1 MEVQFGLGRVYPRP
15 PSKTYRGAFQNLF
28 QSVREVIQN
37 PVPRHPEAASIAP
50 PCAPLQQQQQETSPR
65 QQRGNDDSPQAPS
78 RGPTGYLALDEE
90 QQLSQQ
96 QSAPEGHPESS
107 CVPEPGSAEA
117 AGKGLPQQPPAPP
130 DEDDSAAPSTLSL
143 LGPTFPS
150 LSSCS
155 ADLKD
160 ILSETGTMQLLQQ
173 QPPPPLPPAPPLPPS
188 QQPQLQQQHQEAVSE
203 SSSSGRVREASGA
216 LTSSKDSYLGGTS
229 TISDNAKE
237 LCKAVSVS
245 MGLGVEALEHLS
257 PGEQLRGDCMYAP
270 LLGGPPA
277 VRPTAGAPLA
287 ECKGSLLD
295 NSPGKVTEE
304 TAEYSPFKGGYA
316 KGLDSESLGCSGS
329 GEAGS
334 SGTLGLPS
342 TLSLYKSGPL
352 EEGAAYQSRDYYNFP
367 LALAGPPPPLP
378 PPHPHARI
386 KLENP
391 LDYGSSWV
399 SATQCRYG
407 DLGSLHGG
415 GAASGPSSSSPSATV
430 SSSWHTLFTTEEGQ
444 LYGPC
449 GGVGGSGSGEA
460 GAVAP
465 YGYARPPQGLTGQE
479 GDFPTPDV
487 WYPSGGNMVNRM
499 PYPGPSCV
507 KSEMGPWME
516 NYSGPYGDSRL
527 ETTRDHVLP
536 IDYYFPPQK
545 TCLICGDE
553 ASGCHYG
560 ALTCGSC
567 KVFFKRAAEGKQKYL
582 CASRNDCTIDKFRR
596 KNCPSCRLRKCY
608 EAGMTLG
615 ARKLKKLGNL
625 KLQEEGEASSATSPT
640 EESTQKLMVSHIEGY
655 ECQPI
660 FLNVL
665 EAIEPGVVCAGH
677 DNNQPD
683 SFAALLS
690 SLNELG
696 ERQLVHVVKWAK
708 ALPGFRNLH
717 VDDQM
722 AVIQYSWMGLMV
734 FAMGWRSFT
743 NVNSRMLYFAP
754 DLVFNEYRMHKSRM
768 YSQCVRMRHLSQE
781 FGWLQITPQEFL
793 CMKALLLFSIIPV
806 DGLKNQ
812 KFFDELRMNYIKE
825 LDRIIAC
832 KRKNPTSC
840 SRRFYQLTKLL
851 DSVQPIAR
859 ELHQFTFDLLI
870 KSHMVSVDF
879 PEMMAEIISV
889 QVPKILSGKVKHI
902 YFHTQ

>member
-1 MEVQFGLGRVYPRP
+1 MEVQLGLGRVYPRP

-28 QSVREVIQN
+28 QSVCEVIQN
-37 PVPRHPEAASIAP
+37 PLPRHPEASSAAP
-50 PCAPLQQQQQETSPR
+50 SGARLQQQQETSPR
-65 QQRGNDDSPQAPS
+65 QQQQQQQQREDGSPQVQS
-78 RGPTGYLALDEE
+78 RGPTGYLALEEE
-90 QQLSQQ
+90 QQPSQHH
-96 QSAPEGHPESS
+96 SAPEGHPESG
-107 CVPEPGSAEA
+107 CVPEPRAASA
-117 AGKGLPQQPPAPP
+117 AGKGLQQPPPAPL

-143 LGPTFPS
+143 LGPTFPG

-155 ADLKD
+155 TDLKD
-160 ILSETGTMQLLQQ
+160 ILSEAGTMQLLQQ
-173 QPPPPLPPAPPLPPS
+173 Q
-188 QQPQLQQQHQEAVSE
+188 QQQQQEAVSE
-203 SSSSGRVREASGA
+203 GSSGRAREATGA
-216 LTSSKDSYLGGTS
+216 PISSKDSYLGGSS
-229 TISDNAKE
+229 TISDSAKE

-270 LLGGPPA
+270 LLGPPAA
-277 VRPTAGAPLA
+277 VRPTPCAPLA

-295 NSPGKVTEE
+295 DGPSKGTEE
-304 TAEYSPFKGGYA
+304 TAEYSPFKAGYT
-316 KGLDSESLGCSGS
+316 KGLDTESLSCSGS
-329 GEAGS
+329 GEAGG
-334 SGTLGLPS
+334 SGTLELPS
-342 TLSLYKSGPL
+342 TLSLYKSGAL
-352 EEGAAYQSRDYYNFP
+352 DEVAAYQTRDYYNFP
-367 LALAGPPPPLP
+367 LALAGPPPPPP

-391 LDYGSSWV
+391 LDYGSAWV
-399 SATQCRYG
+399 AAAAQCRYG
-407 DLGSLHGG
+407 DLASLHGG
-415 GAASGPSSSSPSATV
+415 GAAGPGSGSPSAAA
-430 SSSWHTLFTTEEGQ
+430 SSSWHTLFTAEEGQ
-444 LYGPC
+444 LYGPAVC
-449 GGVGGSGSGEA
+449 GGGGGGSAGEA

-465 YGYARPPQGLTGQE
+465 YGYTRPPQGLAGQE
-479 GDFPTPDV
+479 GDFSPPDV
-487 WYPSGGNMVNRM
+487 WYPGGVVSRV
-499 PYPGPSCV
+499 PYPSPSCV

-516 NYSGPYGDSRL
+516 NYSGPYGDMRL

-567 KVFFKRAAEGKQKYL
+567 KVFKRAAEGKQKYL

-640 EESTQKLMVSHIEGY
+640 EEPAQKLTVSHIEGY

-708 ALPGFRNLH
+708 ALPDCTR
-717 VDDQM
+717 
-722 AVIQYSWMGLMV
+722 A
-734 FAMGWRSFT
+734 A
-743 NVNSRMLYFAP
+743 
-754 DLVFNEYRMHKSRM
+754 
-768 YSQCVRMRHLSQE
+768 
-781 FGWLQITPQEFL
+781 
-793 CMKALLLFSIIPV
+793 
-806 DGLKNQ
+806 
-812 KFFDELRMNYIKE
+812 
-825 LDRIIAC
+825 
-832 KRKNPTSC
+832 
-840 SRRFYQLTKLL
+840 
-851 DSVQPIAR
+851 SV
-859 ELHQFTFDLLI
+859 HF
-870 KSHMVSVDF
+870 
-879 PEMMAEIISV
+879 
-889 QVPKILSGKVKHI
+889 
-902 YFHTQ
+902 

>member
-1 MEVQFGLGRVYPRP
+1 MEVQLGLGRVYPRP

-28 QSVREVIQN
+28 QSVCEVIQN
-37 PVPRHPEAASIAP
+37 PLPRHPEASSAAP
-50 PCAPLQQQQQETSPR
+50 SGARLQQQQETSPR
-65 QQRGNDDSPQAPS
+65 QQQQQQQQREDGSPQVQS
-78 RGPTGYLALDEE
+78 RGPTGYLALEEE
-90 QQLSQQ
+90 QQPSQHH
-96 QSAPEGHPESS
+96 SAPEGHPESG
-107 CVPEPGSAEA
+107 CVPEPRAASA
-117 AGKGLPQQPPAPP
+117 AGKGLQQPPPAPL

-143 LGPTFPS
+143 LGPTFPG

-155 ADLKD
+155 TDLKD
-160 ILSETGTMQLLQQ
+160 ILSEAGTMQLLQQ
-173 QPPPPLPPAPPLPPS
+173 Q
-188 QQPQLQQQHQEAVSE
+188 QQQQQEAVSE
-203 SSSSGRVREASGA
+203 GSSGRAREATGA
-216 LTSSKDSYLGGTS
+216 PISSKDSYLGGSS
-229 TISDNAKE
+229 TISDSAKE

-270 LLGGPPA
+270 LLGPPAA
-277 VRPTAGAPLA
+277 VRPTPCAPLA

-295 NSPGKVTEE
+295 DGPSKGTEE
-304 TAEYSPFKGGYA
+304 TAEYSPFKAGYT
-316 KGLDSESLGCSGS
+316 KGLDTESLSCSGS
-329 GEAGS
+329 GEAGG
-334 SGTLGLPS
+334 SGTLELPS
-342 TLSLYKSGPL
+342 TLSLYKSGAL
-352 EEGAAYQSRDYYNFP
+352 DEVAAYQTRDYYNFP
-367 LALAGPPPPLP
+367 LALAGPPPPPP

-391 LDYGSSWV
+391 LDYGSAWV
-399 SATQCRYG
+399 AAAAQCRYG
-407 DLGSLHGG
+407 DLASLHGG
-415 GAASGPSSSSPSATV
+415 GAAGPGSGSPSAAA
-430 SSSWHTLFTTEEGQ
+430 SSSWHTLFTAEEGQ
-444 LYGPC
+444 LYGPAVC
-449 GGVGGSGSGEA
+449 GGGGGGSAGEA

-465 YGYARPPQGLTGQE
+465 YGYTRPPQGLAGQE
-479 GDFPTPDV
+479 GDFSPPDV
-487 WYPSGGNMVNRM
+487 WYPGGVVSRV
-499 PYPGPSCV
+499 PYPSPSCV

-516 NYSGPYGDSRL
+516 NYSGPYGDMRL

-567 KVFFKRAAEGKQKYL
+567 KVFFKRAAE
-582 CASRNDCTIDKFRR
+582 
-596 KNCPSCRLRKCY
+596 
-608 EAGMTLG
+608 

-640 EESTQKLMVSHIEGY
+640 EEPAQKLTVSHIEGY

-889 QVPKILSGKVKHI
+889 QVPKILSGKVKPI

>member
-1 MEVQFGLGRVYPRP
+1 MEVHVGLGRVYARP
-15 PSKTYRGAFQNLF
+15 PGKTFRGAFQSLF
-28 QSVREVIQN
+28 QSVREAFQSPGPSGAREEAGPSGQAAGSPSSVQC
-37 PVPRHPEAASIAP
+37 PPGARLQQPSSRQQLPQPPDSPSYLPLEEPSPGSKGLQPADREPHPPGATSSSAAASSLA
-50 PCAPLQQQQQETSPR
+50 LL
-65 QQRGNDDSPQAPS
+65 APS
-78 RGPTGYLALDEE
+78 F
-90 QQLSQQ
+90 QN
-96 QSAPEGHPESS
+96 
-107 CVPEPGSAEA
+107 CPG
-117 AGKGLPQQPPAPP
+117 
-130 DEDDSAAPSTLSL
+130 
-143 LGPTFPS
+143 
-150 LSSCS
+150 
-155 ADLKD
+155 DLKD
-160 ILSETGTMQLLQQ
+160 LLAESSLL
-173 QPPPPLPPAPPLPPS
+173 PPPEGEPRGAGG
-188 QQPQLQQQHQEAVSE
+188 A
-203 SSSSGRVREASGA
+203 ASGGGGEA
-216 LTSSKDSYLGGTS
+216 AAAKEDYLGES
-229 TISDNAKE
+229 AKE
-237 LCKAVSVS
+237 LCKAVSAS
-245 MGLGVEALEHLS
+245 MGLAVEALEG
-257 PGEQLRGDCMYAP
+257 PGGGEAAASRGDCMFALP
-270 LLGGPPA
+270 GAKARPVAMGGCKIVEAGQEGGGEGALAMDVPGHLNLYKGSPELDEPPA
-277 VRPTAGAPLA
+277 
-287 ECKGSLLD
+287 
-295 NSPGKVTEE
+295 
-304 TAEYSPFKGGYA
+304 
-316 KGLDSESLGCSGS
+316 
-329 GEAGS
+329 
-334 SGTLGLPS
+334 GTF
-342 TLSLYKSGPL
+342 
-352 EEGAAYQSRDYYNFP
+352 QSRDYYNFQ
-367 LALAGPPPPLP
+367 LALASHG
-378 PPHPHARI
+378 RI
-386 KLENP
+386 KLESP
-391 LDYGSSWV
+391 LEYAAGSIWGAQYRRAGEMPALAPHYGAPPGPGWHPFFAEEAQV
-399 SATQCRYG
+399 YGPCASAE
-407 DLGSLHGG
+407 
-415 GAASGPSSSSPSATV
+415 GAASTPFGYGRGQGPA
-430 SSSWHTLFTTEEGQ
+430 
-444 LYGPC
+444 
-449 GGVGGSGSGEA
+449 
-460 GAVAP
+460 
-465 YGYARPPQGLTGQE
+465 GQE
-479 GDFPTPDV
+479 GGDLPSEV
-487 WYPSGGNMVNRM
+487 WYPGGVMSRM
-499 PYPGPSCV
+499 PFASATGCI
-507 KSEMGPWME
+507 KTELGPWME
-516 NYSGPYGDSRL
+516 GYASAYGDVRL
-527 ETTRDHVLP
+527 ESGRDHVLP

-625 KLQEEGEASSATSPT
+625 KMQEEGEAAGPSSPT
-640 EESTQKLMVSHIEGY
+640 EEQTTKMPIAHIDGL

-683 SFAALLS
+683 SFGSLLT

-696 ERQLVHVVKWAK
+696 ERHLVHVVKWAK

-722 AVIQYSWMGLMV
+722 AIIQYSWMGLMI

-859 ELHQFTFDLLI
+859 ELHQFTFDLLV
-870 KSHMVSVDF
+870 KSHMVSVDY

-889 QVPKILSGKVKHI
+889 QVPKILSGKVKPI

>member
-1 MEVQFGLGRVYPRP
+1 MEVHVGLGRVYARP
-15 PSKTYRGAFQNLF
+15 PGKTFRGAFQSLF
-28 QSVREVIQN
+28 QSVREAFQSPGPGGAREEVGPSSQ
-37 PVPRHPEAASIAP
+37 AAGSPSVGP
-50 PCAPLQQQQQETSPR
+50 PGAGLQEPSPR
-65 QQRGNDDSPQAPS
+65 QQQRQPGSPAYLPGDEAAAGSKGLQPADREPQPAGAAAASASPSSLALLAPS
-78 RGPTGYLALDEE
+78 F
-90 QQLSQQ
+90 Q
-96 QSAPEGHPESS
+96 
-107 CVPEPGSAEA
+107 
-117 AGKGLPQQPPAPP
+117 
-130 DEDDSAAPSTLSL
+130 
-143 LGPTFPS
+143 
-150 LSSCS
+150 SCS
-155 ADLKD
+155 GDLKD
-160 ILSETGTMQLLQQ
+160 ILT
-173 QPPPPLPPAPPLPPS
+173 
-188 QQPQLQQQHQEAVSE
+188 E
-203 SSSSGRVREASGA
+203 SSLLPAAAAAEGEPRGDGAAGGGGASA
-216 LTSSKDSYLGGTS
+216 AKEDYLGES
-229 TISDNAKE
+229 AKE
-237 LCKAVSVS
+237 LCKAVSAS
-245 MGLGVEALEHLS
+245 MGLAVEALEG
-257 PGEQLRGDCMYAP
+257 PGGGGGGEAASSRGDCMFALP
-270 LLGGPPA
+270 GAQARSVALGGCKIVEAEQEGGEGALAMDVPGHLNLFKNSPELDEPPA
-277 VRPTAGAPLA
+277 GA
-287 ECKGSLLD
+287 
-295 NSPGKVTEE
+295 
-304 TAEYSPFKGGYA
+304 F
-316 KGLDSESLGCSGS
+316 
-329 GEAGS
+329 
-334 SGTLGLPS
+334 
-342 TLSLYKSGPL
+342 
-352 EEGAAYQSRDYYNFP
+352 QSRDYYNFQ
-367 LALAGPPPPLP
+367 LALASHG
-378 PPHPHARI
+378 RI
-386 KLENP
+386 KLESP
-391 LDYGSSWV
+391 LEYAAGGIWGAQYRRAGELPALAPHYG
-399 SATQCRYG
+399 APP
-407 DLGSLHGG
+407 
-415 GAASGPSSSSPSATV
+415 GAG
-430 SSSWHTLFTTEEGQ
+430 WHPFFAEDAQ
-444 LYGPC
+444 VYGPC
-449 GGVGGSGSGEA
+449 ASAE
-460 GAVAP
+460 GAAP
-465 YGYARPPQGLTGQE
+465 TTFGYGRGQGPTGQE
-479 GDFPTPDV
+479 GADLPSEV
-487 WYPSGGNMVNRM
+487 WYPGGVMGRM
-499 PYPGPSCV
+499 PFAPAPGCI
-507 KSEMGPWME
+507 KTELGPWME
-516 NYSGPYGDSRL
+516 GYAGAYGDVRL
-527 ETTRDHVLP
+527 ETGRDHVLP

-625 KLQEEGEASSATSPT
+625 KMQEEGETAGPSSPT
-640 EESTQKLMVSHIEGY
+640 EEQATKMPITHIDSL

-683 SFAALLS
+683 SFGSLLT

-696 ERQLVHVVKWAK
+696 ERHLVHVVKWAK

-722 AVIQYSWMGLMV
+722 AIIQYSWMGLMI

-859 ELHQFTFDLLI
+859 ELHQFTFDLLV
-870 KSHMVSVDF
+870 KSHMVSVDY

-889 QVPKILSGKVKHI
+889 QVPKILSGKVKPI
-902 YFHTQ
+902 YFHAQ

>member
-1 MEVQFGLGRVYPRP
+1 MEVHVGLGRVYARP
-15 PSKTYRGAFQNLF
+15 PGKTFRGAFQSLF
-28 QSVREVIQN
+28 QSVREAFQSPGTAREEPGPSSH
-37 PVPRHPEAASIAP
+37 PVAAAASGSSSAP
-50 PCAPLQQQQQETSPR
+50 PQPGARLQELSPR
-65 QQRGNDDSPQAPS
+65 RPHQHHPAPS
-78 RGPTGYLALDEE
+78 ASPSFLPL
-90 QQLSQQ
+90 
-96 QSAPEGHPESS
+96 
-107 CVPEPGSAEA
+107 EA
-117 AGKGLPQQPPAPP
+117 QPPASKALQPQQRP
-130 DEDDSAAPSTLSL
+130 DEGEPPGPSAPSVSSAPSAPASMVL
-143 LGPTFPS
+143 LGPSFH
-150 LSSCS
+150 SCS
-155 ADLKD
+155 GDFKDL
-160 ILSETGTMQLLQQ
+160 LAESSLL
-173 QPPPPLPPAPPLPPS
+173 PPPPPPPNAPSAPSKSDGRAGEATTAPPTK
-188 QQPQLQQQHQEAVSE
+188 E
-203 SSSSGRVREASGA
+203 
-216 LTSSKDSYLGGTS
+216 DYLGES
-229 TISDNAKE
+229 AKE
-237 LCKAVSVS
+237 LCKAVSAS
-245 MGLGVEALEHLS
+245 MGLAVEALEAPGSGGSELS
-257 PGEQLRGDCMYAP
+257 APRGDCMFALP
-270 LLGGPPA
+270 GAALRPVALGACKIVEAAESEEGGG
-277 VRPTAGAPLA
+277 AG
-287 ECKGSLLD
+287 
-295 NSPGKVTEE
+295 
-304 TAEYSPFKGGYA
+304 GG
-316 KGLDSESLGCSGS
+316 G
-329 GEAGS
+329 GE
-334 SGTLGLPS
+334 
-342 TLSLYKSGPL
+342 
-352 EEGAAYQSRDYYNFP
+352 EEGALAMDVPGHLSLFKNSPELDEPSAAAAAAAASRDYYNFQ
-367 LALAGPPPPLP
+367 LALASSHG
-378 PPHPHARI
+378 RI
-386 KLENP
+386 KLESP
-391 LDYGSSWV
+391 LEYAAAAAAQAGG
-399 SATQCRYG
+399 A
-407 DLGSLHGG
+407 GG
-415 GAASGPSSSSPSATV
+415 GLWGAPCRRAGEVPPLAAHYGGPPGPAWHPFFPEESP
-430 SSSWHTLFTTEEGQ
+430 

-449 GGVGGSGSGEA
+449 T
-460 GAVAP
+460 GAEGPAP
-465 YGYARPPQGLTGQE
+465 TGPFAYGRPAPGPAGQE
-479 GDFPTPDV
+479 GGELPSEV
-487 WYPSGGNMVNRM
+487 WYPGGVVSRV
-499 PYPGPSCV
+499 PFGPAPGCI
-507 KSEMGPWME
+507 KTELAPWME
-516 NYSGPYGDSRL
+516 GYPSPYGEVRL
-527 ETTRDHVLP
+527 ESARDHVLP

-625 KLQEEGEASSATSPT
+625 KMQEEGESAGPSSPT
-640 EESTQKLMVSHIEGY
+640 EEQMPKMSMTRIDSL

-683 SFAALLS
+683 SFAALLT

-722 AVIQYSWMGLMV
+722 AIIQYSWMGLMI

-859 ELHQFTFDLLI
+859 ELHQFTFDLLV
-870 KSHMVSVDF
+870 KAHMVSVDY

-889 QVPKILSGKVKHI
+889 QVPKILSGKVKPI

>member
-1 MEVQFGLGRVYPRP
+1 MEVQLGLGRLYPRP

-28 QSVREVIQN
+28 QSVREVIQT
-37 PVPRHPEAASIAP
+37 PGPRHPEAPSAAP
-50 PCAPLQQQQQETSPR
+50 PGAQLQQQQQQQQQR
-65 QQRGNDDSPQAPS
+65 QQQQQHPQQQQQGEDGSPQAQS
-78 RGPTGYLALDEE
+78 RGPTGYLALEEE
-90 QQLSQQ
+90 QQPLQQ
-96 QSAPEGHPESS
+96 QSAPEGHPESG
-107 CVPEPGSAEA
+107 CIPEHRVPSAT
-117 AGKGLPQQPPAPP
+117 GKGLQQQPPAPP

-143 LGPTFPS
+143 LGPTFPG

-160 ILSETGTMQLLQQ
+160 ILSEAGTMQLLQQ
-173 QPPPPLPPAPPLPPS
+173 Q
-188 QQPQLQQQHQEAVSE
+188 QQQQQQQEVVSE
-203 SSSSGRVREASGA
+203 GSSSGRAREAPGA
-216 LTSSKDSYLGGTS
+216 PNSSKDSYLGGSS
-229 TISDNAKE
+229 TISDSAKE

-270 LLGGPPA
+270 LLGGPPS
-277 VRPTAGAPLA
+277 VRPTPCAQLA

-295 NSPGKVTEE
+295 DCPGKGTEE
-304 TAEYSPFKGGYA
+304 TSEYSPFKAGYP
-316 KGLDSESLGCSGS
+316 KGLEGENLGCSGS
-329 GEAGS
+329 GDTVV
-334 SGTLGLPS
+334 SGALELPS
-342 TLSLYKSGPL
+342 TLSLYKSGAL
-352 EEGAAYQSRDYYNFP
+352 EEAAAYQSRDYYNFP
-367 LALAGPPPPLP
+367 LALAGPPPPPP
-378 PPHPHARI
+378 PPHPQARI
-386 KLENP
+386 KLENS
-391 LDYGSSWV
+391 LDYGSSW
-399 SATQCRYG
+399 AAAAAAQCRYG
-407 DLGSLHGG
+407 DLASLHGG
-415 GAASGPSSSSPSATV
+415 GAAGSSSGSPSAAT
-430 SSSWHTLFTTEEGQ
+430 SSSWHTLFTAEESQ

-449 GGVGGSGSGEA
+449 GGGGGGGSTGEA
-460 GAVAP
+460 GTVAP
-465 YGYARPPQGLTGQE
+465 FGYTRPPQGLAGQE
-479 GDFPTPDV
+479 GEFPPSDV
-487 WYPSGGNMVNRM
+487 WYPGGVVSRV
-499 PYPGPSCV
+499 PYSSPSCV
-507 KSEMGPWME
+507 KSEMSPWME
-516 NYSGPYGDSRL
+516 GYSGSYGDMRL
-527 ETTRDHVLP
+527 ETAREHVLP

-625 KLQEEGEASSATSPT
+625 KLQEEGEASSTTSPT
-640 EESTQKLMVSHIEGY
+640 EEPTQKLAVSHIEGY

-889 QVPKILSGKVKHI
+889 QVPKILSGKVKPI

>member
-1 MEVQFGLGRVYPRP
+1 MEVQLGLGRVYGRP
-15 PSKTYRGAFQNLF
+15 GASRGFRGAFQSLF
-28 QSVREVIQN
+28 QSVREAFHS
-37 PVPRHPEAASIAP
+37 PLRPEEPADDASDPQASPSAAASASSGLLLLPLEEP
-50 PCAPLQQQQQETSPR
+50 PPPPPPKAS
-65 QQRGNDDSPQAPS
+65 SAS
-78 RGPTGYLALDEE
+78 SSA
-90 QQLSQQ
+90 
-96 QSAPEGHPESS
+96 SAP
-107 CVPEPGSAEA
+107 A
-117 AGKGLPQQPPAPP
+117 PAPAA
-130 DEDDSAAPSTLSL
+130 AAPSSSSSSSASLSL
-143 LGPTFPS
+143 LSPS
-150 LSSCS
+150 S
-155 ADLKD
+155 A
-160 ILSETGTMQLLQQ
+160 
-173 QPPPPLPPAPPLPPS
+173 A
-188 QQPQLQQQHQEAVSE
+188 
-203 SSSSGRVREASGA
+203 SSSSSSSSFAGELKELLGEAGTLLSPPSSGGPDGA
-216 LTSSKDSYLGGTS
+216 AAPASSSASEKGAFLGET
-229 TISDNAKE
+229 AKE
-237 LCKAVSVS
+237 LCKAVSAS
-245 MGLGVEALEHLS
+245 MGLALE
-257 PGEQLRGDCMYAP
+257 PGLEPPAEQQQQQHQGQPPPPPPSSQAGPAPPPSGLRGDCMFA
-270 LLGGPPA
+270 LSHPPP
-277 VRPTAGAPLA
+277 RGCSLA
-287 ECKGSLLD
+287 EEQEGLALELPGPLTLYKAPAGHELLD
-295 NSPGKVTEE
+295 PAS
-304 TAEYSPFKGGYA
+304 
-316 KGLDSESLGCSGS
+316 
-329 GEAGS
+329 
-334 SGTLGLPS
+334 
-342 TLSLYKSGPL
+342 
-352 EEGAAYQSRDYYNFP
+352 AAAAAALQSQRDYYNFQ
-367 LALAGPPPPLP
+367 LALASSSSSSSSS
-378 PPHPHARI
+378 PHGRI
-386 KLENP
+386 KLEAP
-391 LDYGSSWV
+391 LEAPY
-399 SATQCRYG
+399 ATASPPGTTAAAAGMWGPQCRRAPEMAPHY
-407 DLGSLHGG
+407 
-415 GAASGPSSSSPSATV
+415 AAAAAPPTGHP
-430 SSSWHTLFTTEEGQ
+430 WHPYFAPEDPQ
-444 LYGPC
+444 LYGPPAEGAPNASTAPHFSYPRGQGTPE
-449 GGVGGSGSGEA
+449 GGAGPGGMGEM
-460 GAVAP
+460 AP
-465 YGYARPPQGLTGQE
+465 
-479 GDFPTPDV
+479 
-487 WYPSGGNMVNRM
+487 GNMVGAPPEMWYPAGAMVGRM
-499 PYPGPSCV
+499 PFAGPGCIKTELSPWMEGYPGPYG
-507 KSEMGPWME
+507 EM
-516 NYSGPYGDSRL
+516 RL
-527 ETTRDHVLP
+527 ESARDHVLP

-625 KLQEEGEASSATSPT
+625 KMQEEGEAAGPSSPT
-640 EESTQKLMVSHIEGY
+640 EEQTPKMSMSRIDSL

-683 SFAALLS
+683 SFAALLT

-722 AVIQYSWMGLMV
+722 AIIQYSWMGLMI

-859 ELHQFTFDLLI
+859 ELHQFTFDLLV
-870 KSHMVSVDF
+870 KSHMVSVDY

-889 QVPKILSGKVKHI
+889 QVPKILSGKVKPI
-902 YFHTQ
+902 YFHSQ

>member
-1 MEVQFGLGRVYPRP
+1 MLDIDELFPIGEETQNSPWERLGEGGYEIIGMQVHIFSLLISSASALSRNG
-15 PSKTYRGAFQNLF
+15 SDTTGNLDL
-28 QSVREVIQN
+28 S
-37 PVPRHPEAASIAP
+37 EAAYLGEALK
-50 PCAPLQQQQQETSPR
+50 ASP
-65 QQRGNDDSPQAPS
+65 DF
-78 RGPTGYLALDEE
+78 L
-90 QQLSQQ
+90 
-96 QSAPEGHPESS
+96 
-107 CVPEPGSAEA
+107 
-117 AGKGLPQQPPAPP
+117 
-130 DEDDSAAPSTLSL
+130 
-143 LGPTFPS
+143 
-150 LSSCS
+150 
-155 ADLKD
+155 
-160 ILSETGTMQLLQQ
+160 
-173 QPPPPLPPAPPLPPS
+173 
-188 QQPQLQQQHQEAVSE
+188 EAVAQFS
-203 SSSSGRVREASGA
+203 
-216 LTSSKDSYLGGTS
+216 
-229 TISDNAKE
+229 
-237 LCKAVSVS
+237 
-245 MGLGVEALEHLS
+245 
-257 PGEQLRGDCMYAP
+257 
-270 LLGGPPA
+270 
-277 VRPTAGAPLA
+277 
-287 ECKGSLLD
+287 
-295 NSPGKVTEE
+295 
-304 TAEYSPFKGGYA
+304 
-316 KGLDSESLGCSGS
+316 
-329 GEAGS
+329 
-334 SGTLGLPS
+334 
-342 TLSLYKSGPL
+342 
-352 EEGAAYQSRDYYNFP
+352 
-367 LALAGPPPPLP
+367 
-378 PPHPHARI
+378 
-386 KLENP
+386 
-391 LDYGSSWV
+391 
-399 SATQCRYG
+399 
-407 DLGSLHGG
+407 
-415 GAASGPSSSSPSATV
+415 
-430 SSSWHTLFTTEEGQ
+430 
-444 LYGPC
+444 
-449 GGVGGSGSGEA
+449 
-460 GAVAP
+460 
-465 YGYARPPQGLTGQE
+465 
-479 GDFPTPDV
+479 
-487 WYPSGGNMVNRM
+487 
-499 PYPGPSCV
+499 
-507 KSEMGPWME
+507 
-516 NYSGPYGDSRL
+516 
-527 ETTRDHVLP
+527 
-536 IDYYFPPQK
+536 
-545 TCLICGDE
+545 
-553 ASGCHYG
+553 
-560 ALTCGSC
+560 
-567 KVFFKRAAEGKQKYL
+567 KQKYL

-640 EESTQKLMVSHIEGY
+640 EEPTQKLTVSHIEGY

-889 QVPKILSGKVKHI
+889 QVPKILSGKVKPI

>member
-1 MEVQFGLGRVYPRP
+1 MEVQVGVGRVYARP
-15 PSKTYRGAFQNLF
+15 PAKTFRGAFQSLF
-28 QSVREVIQN
+28 QSVREAFQSPGASGVREEPGTSHQ
-37 PVPRHPEAASIAP
+37 AASAGSPQCQPGARGLQP
-50 PCAPLQQQQQETSPR
+50 PQSPR
-65 QQRGNDDSPQAPS
+65 QKQPGSPA
-78 RGPTGYLALDEE
+78 YLPLEE
-90 QQLSQQ
+90 QSQSKGHQ
-96 QSAPEGHPESS
+96 PEEGTP
-107 CVPEPGSAEA
+107 A
-117 AGKGLPQQPPAPP
+117 AGGASSSSLF
-130 DEDDSAAPSTLSL
+130 L
-143 LGPTFPS
+143 LGSPFQ
-150 LSSCS
+150 SCPGEF
-155 ADLKD
+155 KD
-160 ILSETGTMQLLQQ
+160 ILGEASTLQLLQ
-173 QPPPPLPPAPPLPPS
+173 P
-188 QQPQLQQQHQEAVSE
+188 EAEARGSRGEAKEDFLGE
-203 SSSSGRVREASGA
+203 S
-216 LTSSKDSYLGGTS
+216 
-229 TISDNAKE
+229 AKE
-237 LCKAVSVS
+237 LCKAVSAS
-245 MGLGVEALEHLS
+245 MGLAVEALEAAGEHL
-257 PGEQLRGDCMYAP
+257 PRGDCMYALP
-270 LLGGPPA
+270 GRHLRALGDGKNPPGAAAILEEPDTSSGPPA
-277 VRPTAGAPLA
+277 AQGSGGPGVGHGEGALA
-287 ECKGSLLD
+287 TNLAFYKGS
-295 NSPGKVTEE
+295 
-304 TAEYSPFKGGYA
+304 
-316 KGLDSESLGCSGS
+316 SE
-329 GEAGS
+329 
-334 SGTLGLPS
+334 
-342 TLSLYKSGPL
+342 L
-352 EEGAAYQSRDYYNFP
+352 EEPGAAAFQGRDYYNFQ
-367 LALAGPPPPLP
+367 LALAPNP
-378 PPHPHARI
+378 RI

-391 LDYGSSWV
+391 LDYAAASGSWG
-399 SATQCRYG
+399 AQCRYG
-407 DLGSLHGG
+407 ADMPAALASHCAAGS
-415 GAASGPSSSSPSATV
+415 GAAA
-430 SSSWHTLFTTEEGQ
+430 WHSFFTDEGQ
-444 LYGPC
+444 IYGPC
-449 GGVGGSGSGEA
+449 AE
-460 GAVAP
+460 GAAPGP
-465 YGYARPPQGLTGQE
+465 YGYGRSQGSAGQE
-479 GDFPTPDV
+479 GVDYPAEV
-487 WYPSGGNMVNRM
+487 WYPGGVVSRIPYAAGSG
-499 PYPGPSCV
+499 CI
-507 KSEMGPWME
+507 KSEVTPWIE
-516 NYSGPYGDSRL
+516 SYAGPYGDMRL
-527 ETTRDHVLP
+527 EAGREHILP

-625 KLQEEGEASSATSPT
+625 KLQEDGEGPGPSSPT
-640 EESTQKLMVSHIEGY
+640 EEQTPKLVMTHMEGF

-665 EAIEPGVVCAGH
+665 EAIEPGVVCAGY

-683 SFAALLS
+683 SFAALLT

-722 AVIQYSWMGLMV
+722 AIIQYSWMGLMI

-859 ELHQFTFDLLI
+859 ELHQFTFDLLV
-870 KSHMVSVDF
+870 KSHMVSVDY

-889 QVPKILSGKVKHI
+889 QVPKILSGKVKPI

>member
-1 MEVQFGLGRVYPRP
+1 MEVQLGLGRVYPRP

-28 QSVREVIQN
+28 QNVREAIQN
-37 PVPRHPEAASIAP
+37 PGPGHPEATSTAP
-50 PCAPLQQQQQETSPR
+50 PGACLQQQQETSP
-65 QQRGNDDSPQAPS
+65 QQRRLQQLGEDGSPQAHI
-78 RGPTGYLALDEE
+78 RGPTGYLALEE
-90 QQLSQQ
+90 KQQPSQQ
-96 QSAPEGHPESS
+96 HSVSEGHPESG
-107 CVPEPGSAEA
+107 CLPEPGTATA
-117 AGKGLPQQPPAPP
+117 PGKGLPQQPPAPP

-155 ADLKD
+155 ADIKD
-160 ILSETGTMQLLQQ
+160 ILSDAGTMQLLQQ
-173 QPPPPLPPAPPLPPS
+173 Q
-188 QQPQLQQQHQEAVSE
+188 QQQQQQQQEVISE
-203 SSSSGRVREASGA
+203 GSGSSVRAREATGVPS
-216 LTSSKDSYLGGTS
+216 SSKDSYLGGNS
-229 TISDNAKE
+229 TISDSAKE

-257 PGEQLRGDCMYAP
+257 PGEQLRGDCMYAS

-277 VRPTAGAPLA
+277 VRPSPCAPLA
-287 ECKGSLLD
+287 ECKGLPLD
-295 NSPGKVTEE
+295 EGPGKGTEE
-304 TAEYSPFKGGYA
+304 TAEYSSFKGGYA
-316 KGLDSESLGCSGS
+316 RGLESESLVCSGS

-334 SGTLGLPS
+334 SGTLEIPS
-342 TLSLYKSGPL
+342 TLSLYKSGVVD
-352 EEGAAYQSRDYYNFP
+352 EAAAYQNRDYYNFP
-367 LALAGPPPPLP
+367 LALTGPPHPQPPT
-378 PPHPHARI
+378 HPHARI

-391 LDYGSSWV
+391 LDYGSAW
-399 SATQCRYG
+399 AAAAAAQCRYG
-407 DLGSLHGG
+407 DLASLHGG
-415 GAASGPSSSSPSATV
+415 SAVGPSTGSPPATA

-444 LYGPC
+444 LYGS
-449 GGVGGSGSGEA
+449 GGGSSSPSEA
-460 GAVAP
+460 GPVAP
-465 YGYARPPQGLTGQE
+465 YGYTRPPQGLVSPE
-479 GDFPTPDV
+479 GDFSASEV
-487 WYPSGGNMVNRM
+487 WYPTGVVNRV
-499 PYPGPSCV
+499 PYPSPSCV

-516 NYSGPYGDSRL
+516 NYSGPYGDMRL
-527 ETTRDHVLP
+527 DSARDHVLP

-625 KLQEEGEASSATSPT
+625 KLQEEGENSNAGSPT
-640 EESTQKLMVSHIEGY
+640 EDPCQKMTVSHIEGY

-677 DNNQPD
+677 DNNKPD
-683 SFAALLS
+683 SFAALLT

-768 YSQCVRMRHLSQE
+768 YSQCVRMRQLSQE

-889 QVPKILSGKVKHI
+889 QVPKILSGKVKPI
-902 YFHTQ
+902 YFHAQ

>member
-1 MEVQFGLGRVYPRP
+1 MEVHVGLGRVYARP
-15 PSKTYRGAFQNLF
+15 PGKTFRGAFQSLF
-28 QSVREVIQN
+28 QSVREAFQSPGPSGAGEEVGPSSQAAGS
-37 PVPRHPEAASIAP
+37 PSAGPPGFQPADRESQPAGAAAASA
-50 PCAPLQQQQQETSPR
+50 S
-65 QQRGNDDSPQAPS
+65 
-78 RGPTGYLALDEE
+78 
-90 QQLSQQ
+90 
-96 QSAPEGHPESS
+96 
-107 CVPEPGSAEA
+107 
-117 AGKGLPQQPPAPP
+117 
-130 DEDDSAAPSTLSL
+130 SAAPSSL
-143 LGPTFPS
+143 ALLAPS
-150 LSSCS
+150 FQSCS
-155 ADLKD
+155 GDLKD
-160 ILSETGTMQLLQQ
+160 ILT
-173 QPPPPLPPAPPLPPS
+173 
-188 QQPQLQQQHQEAVSE
+188 E
-203 SSSSGRVREASGA
+203 SSLLRASA
-216 LTSSKDSYLGGTS
+216 AKEDYLGES
-229 TISDNAKE
+229 AKE
-237 LCKAVSVS
+237 LCKAVSAS
-245 MGLGVEALEHLS
+245 MGLAVEALEG
-257 PGEQLRGDCMYAP
+257 PGGGEAASSRGDCMFALP
-270 LLGGPPA
+270 GAQARSVALGGCKIVEAEQESGGGGEGALAMDVPGHLSLFKSSPELDEPPA
-277 VRPTAGAPLA
+277 GA
-287 ECKGSLLD
+287 
-295 NSPGKVTEE
+295 
-304 TAEYSPFKGGYA
+304 F
-316 KGLDSESLGCSGS
+316 
-329 GEAGS
+329 
-334 SGTLGLPS
+334 
-342 TLSLYKSGPL
+342 
-352 EEGAAYQSRDYYNFP
+352 QSRDYYNFQ
-367 LALAGPPPPLP
+367 LALASHG
-378 PPHPHARI
+378 RI
-386 KLENP
+386 KVESPLEYAAGGIWGAQYRRAGELP
-391 LDYGSSWV
+391 ALAPHYG
-399 SATQCRYG
+399 APPGTG
-407 DLGSLHGG
+407 
-415 GAASGPSSSSPSATV
+415 
-430 SSSWHTLFTTEEGQ
+430 WHPFFAEDAQ
-444 LYGPC
+444 VYGPC
-449 GGVGGSGSGEA
+449 VSAE
-460 GAVAP
+460 GAAP
-465 YGYARPPQGLTGQE
+465 TTFGYGRGQGPTGQE
-479 GDFPTPDV
+479 GADLPSEV
-487 WYPSGGNMVNRM
+487 WYPGGVMGRM
-499 PYPGPSCV
+499 PFAPAPGCI
-507 KSEMGPWME
+507 KTELGPWME
-516 NYSGPYGDSRL
+516 GYAGAYGDVRL
-527 ETTRDHVLP
+527 ETGRDHVLP

-625 KLQEEGEASSATSPT
+625 KMQEEGETAGPSSPT
-640 EESTQKLMVSHIEGY
+640 EEQATKMPITHIDSL

-665 EAIEPGVVCAGH
+665 EAIEPGVVCSGH

-683 SFAALLS
+683 SFGSLLT

-696 ERQLVHVVKWAK
+696 ERHLVHVVKWAK

-722 AVIQYSWMGLMV
+722 AIIQYSWMGLMI

-859 ELHQFTFDLLI
+859 ELHQFTFDLLV
-870 KSHMVSVDF
+870 KSHMVSVDY

-889 QVPKILSGKVKHI
+889 QVPKILSGKVKPI
-902 YFHTQ
+902 YFHAQ

>member
-1 MEVQFGLGRVYPRP
+1 MEVQLGLGRVYPRP

-37 PVPRHPEAASIAP
+37 PGPRHPEAASAAP
-50 PCAPLQQQQQETSPR
+50 PGASLLLQQQQQQQQQQQETSPR
-65 QQRGNDDSPQAPS
+65 QQQQQGEDGSPQAHR
-78 RGPTGYLALDEE
+78 RGPTGYLVLDEE
-90 QQLSQQ
+90 QQPSQP
-96 QSAPEGHPESS
+96 QSAPECHPERG
-107 CVPEPGSAEA
+107 CVPEPGA
-117 AGKGLPQQPPAPP
+117 AVAASKGLPQQLPAPP

-143 LGPTFPS
+143 LGPTFPG

-160 ILSETGTMQLLQQ
+160 ILSEASTMQLLQQ
-173 QPPPPLPPAPPLPPS
+173 Q
-188 QQPQLQQQHQEAVSE
+188 QQEAVSE
-203 SSSSGRVREASGA
+203 GSSSGRAREASGA
-216 LTSSKDSYLGGTS
+216 PTSSKDNYLGGTS
-229 TISDNAKE
+229 TISDSAKE

-270 LLGGPPA
+270 LLGVPPA
-277 VRPTAGAPLA
+277 VRPTPCAPLA

-295 NSPGKVTEE
+295 DSAGKSTED
-304 TAEYSPFKGGYA
+304 TAEYSPFKGGYT
-316 KGLDSESLGCSGS
+316 KGLEGESLGCSGS
-329 GEAGS
+329 AAAGS
-334 SGTLGLPS
+334 SGTLELPS
-342 TLSLYKSGPL
+342 TLSLYKSGAL
-352 EEGAAYQSRDYYNFP
+352 DEAAAYQSRDYYNFP
-367 LALAGPPPPLP
+367 LALAGPPPPPP

-391 LDYGSSWV
+391 LDYGSAW
-399 SATQCRYG
+399 AAAAAQCRYG
-407 DLGSLHGG
+407 DLASLHGA
-415 GAASGPSSSSPSATV
+415 GAAGPGSGSPSAAA
-430 SSSWHTLFTTEEGQ
+430 SSSWHTLFTAEEGQ
-444 LYGPC
+444 LYGP
-449 GGVGGSGSGEA
+449 A

-465 YGYARPPQGLTGQE
+465 YGYTRPPQGLAGQE
-479 GDFPTPDV
+479 GDFTAPDV
-487 WYPSGGNMVNRM
+487 WYPGGMVSRV
-499 PYPGPSCV
+499 PYPSPTCV
-507 KSEMGPWME
+507 KSEMGPWMDS
-516 NYSGPYGDSRL
+516 YSGPYGDMRL
-527 ETTRDHVLP
+527 ETARDHVLP

-625 KLQEEGEASSATSPT
+625 KLQEEGEASSTTSPT
-640 EESTQKLMVSHIEGY
+640 EETTQKLTVSHIEGY

-889 QVPKILSGKVKHI
+889 QVPKILSGKVKPI

>member
-1 MEVQFGLGRVYPRP
+1 MEVQLGLGRVYPRP

-37 PVPRHPEAASIAP
+37 PGPRHPEAASAAP
-50 PCAPLQQQQQETSPR
+50 PGARLQQQQEQS
-65 QQRGNDDSPQAPS
+65 QQQQQQQQQQQSEDGSPQVQS
-78 RGPTGYLALDEE
+78 RGPTGYLALEEE
-90 QQLSQQ
+90 QQSLQQ
-96 QSAPEGHPESS
+96 QSAPEGPPESG
-107 CVPEPGSAEA
+107 CVPEPGATSA
-117 AGKGLPQQPPAPP
+117 AGKGLQQPPPAPP

-143 LGPTFPS
+143 LGPTFPG

-155 ADLKD
+155 TDLKD
-160 ILSETGTMQLLQQ
+160 ILSEAGTMQLLQQ
-173 QPPPPLPPAPPLPPS
+173 Q
-188 QQPQLQQQHQEAVSE
+188 QQQQQQEAVSE
-203 SSSSGRVREASGA
+203 GSSSSGRAREATGA
-216 LTSSKDSYLGGTS
+216 TISSKDSYLGGSS
-229 TISDNAKE
+229 TISDSAKE

-277 VRPTAGAPLA
+277 VRPTPCAPLA

-295 NSPGKVTEE
+295 DGPSKGTEE
-304 TAEYSPFKGGYA
+304 TAEYSPFKAGYT

-329 GEAGS
+329 GEAGG
-334 SGTLGLPS
+334 SGTLELPS
-342 TLSLYKSGPL
+342 ALSLYKSGAL
-352 EEGAAYQSRDYYNFP
+352 DEVAAYQSRDYYNFP
-367 LALAGPPPPLP
+367 LALAGPPPPPP

-391 LDYGSSWV
+391 LDYGSAW
-399 SATQCRYG
+399 AAAAAQCRYG
-407 DLGSLHGG
+407 DLASLQGG
-415 GAASGPSSSSPSATV
+415 GAAGPGSGSPSAAA
-430 SSSWHTLFTTEEGQ
+430 SSSWHTLFTAEEGQ

-449 GGVGGSGSGEA
+449 GGGGGGSSGEA

-465 YGYARPPQGLTGQE
+465 YGYTRPPQGLAGQE
-479 GDFPTPDV
+479 GDFSPPDV
-487 WYPSGGNMVNRM
+487 WYPGGVVSRV
-499 PYPGPSCV
+499 PYPSPSCV

-516 NYSGPYGDSRL
+516 SYSGPYGDMRL

-640 EESTQKLMVSHIEGY
+640 EEPAQKLTVSHIEGY

-889 QVPKILSGKVKHI
+889 QVPKILSGKVKPI

>member
-1 MEVQFGLGRVYPRP
+1 MEVHVGALGRVYGRP
-15 PSKTYRGAFQNLF
+15 PSKTFRGAFQSLF
-28 QSVREVIQN
+28 QSVREAFQS
-37 PVPRHPEAASIAP
+37 PVDLPSPRH
-50 PCAPLQQQQQETSPR
+50 
-65 QQRGNDDSPQAPS
+65 
-78 RGPTGYLALDEE
+78 
-90 QQLSQQ
+90 
-96 QSAPEGHPESS
+96 H
-107 CVPEPGSAEA
+107 
-117 AGKGLPQQPPAPP
+117 
-130 DEDDSAAPSTLSL
+130 
-143 LGPTFPS
+143 
-150 LSSCS
+150 
-155 ADLKD
+155 
-160 ILSETGTMQLLQQ
+160 QQ
-173 QPPPPLPPAPPLPPS
+173 QPQSSPAFLALEEPRSPPSGPHKALPGGDPPAEPADP
-188 QQPQLQQQHQEAVSE
+188 
-203 SSSSGRVREASGA
+203 SSSSSEAPLLSCVALLGEGPSGA
-216 LTSSKDSYLGGTS
+216 GDSSPTPEKSDFLGET
-229 TISDNAKE
+229 AKE
-237 LCKAVSVS
+237 LCKAVSAS
-245 MGLGVEALEHLS
+245 MGLGVEALDGASVVAAGSSAES
-257 PGEQLRGDCMYAP
+257 GGPRGDCMFALAPARPLTACKIVEQQEEAGGGGGGGSAGGPTLALDLPGPLSLYKAPPEMEELPTFAGRDYFNLHMALASSSAAAASQGRSIKLEGPMEPPFGAAWGRRGGPASEMAPHYAGP
-270 LLGGPPA
+270 PPTAGWHPFFAPTEDPQLYVEGPPA
-277 VRPTAGAPLA
+277 SVGPPFGYPRGSQGTPEGGGGGAGAGEMPPEMWYSGPGAMVGRMPFGAPTAGAPG
-287 ECKGSLLD
+287 CIK
-295 NSPGKVTEE
+295 TE
-304 TAEYSPFKGGYA
+304 
-316 KGLDSESLGCSGS
+316 LGPWMDG
-329 GEAGS
+329 
-334 SGTLGLPS
+334 
-342 TLSLYKSGPL
+342 
-352 EEGAAYQSRDYYNFP
+352 
-367 LALAGPPPPLP
+367 
-378 PPHPHARI
+378 
-386 KLENP
+386 
-391 LDYGSSWV
+391 
-399 SATQCRYG
+399 
-407 DLGSLHGG
+407 
-415 GAASGPSSSSPSATV
+415 
-430 SSSWHTLFTTEEGQ
+430 
-444 LYGPC
+444 
-449 GGVGGSGSGEA
+449 
-460 GAVAP
+460 
-465 YGYARPPQGLTGQE
+465 
-479 GDFPTPDV
+479 
-487 WYPSGGNMVNRM
+487 
-499 PYPGPSCV
+499 YPGPYG
-507 KSEMGPWME
+507 EM
-516 NYSGPYGDSRL
+516 RL
-527 ETTRDHVLP
+527 ESARDHVLP

-625 KLQEEGEASSATSPT
+625 KMQEESEGAGPSSPT
-640 EESTQKLMVSHIEGY
+640 EEQVPKMSMTRIEGL

-683 SFAALLS
+683 SFAALLT

-722 AVIQYSWMGLMV
+722 AIIQYSWMGLMI

-812 KFFDELRMNYIKE
+812 KFFDELRLNYIKE

-859 ELHQFTFDLLI
+859 ELHQFTFDLLV
-870 KSHMVSVDF
+870 KSHMVSVDY

-889 QVPKILSGKVKHI
+889 QVPKILSGKVKPI
-902 YFHTQ
+902 YFHSQ

>member
-1 MEVQFGLGRVYPRP
+1 MQLGLGRVYPRP

-28 QSVREVIQN
+28 QSVCEVIQN
-37 PVPRHPEAASIAP
+37 PLPRHPEASSAAP
-50 PCAPLQQQQQETSPR
+50 SGARLQQQQETSPR
-65 QQRGNDDSPQAPS
+65 QQQQQQQQREDGSPQVQS
-78 RGPTGYLALDEE
+78 RGPTGYLALEEE
-90 QQLSQQ
+90 QQPSQHH
-96 QSAPEGHPESS
+96 SAPEGHPESG
-107 CVPEPGSAEA
+107 CVPEPRAASA
-117 AGKGLPQQPPAPP
+117 AGKGLQQPPPAPL

-143 LGPTFPS
+143 LGPTFPG

-155 ADLKD
+155 TDLKD
-160 ILSETGTMQLLQQ
+160 ILSEAGTMQLLQQ
-173 QPPPPLPPAPPLPPS
+173 Q
-188 QQPQLQQQHQEAVSE
+188 QQQQQEAVSE
-203 SSSSGRVREASGA
+203 GSSGRAREATGA
-216 LTSSKDSYLGGTS
+216 PISSKDSYLGGSS
-229 TISDNAKE
+229 TISDSAKE

-270 LLGGPPA
+270 LLGPPAA
-277 VRPTAGAPLA
+277 VRPTPCAPLA

-295 NSPGKVTEE
+295 DGPSKGTEE
-304 TAEYSPFKGGYA
+304 TAEYSPFKAGYT
-316 KGLDSESLGCSGS
+316 KGLDTESLSCSGS
-329 GEAGS
+329 GEAGG
-334 SGTLGLPS
+334 SGTLELPS
-342 TLSLYKSGPL
+342 TLSLYKSGAL
-352 EEGAAYQSRDYYNFP
+352 DEVAAYQTRDYYNFP
-367 LALAGPPPPLP
+367 LALAGPPPPPP

-391 LDYGSSWV
+391 LDYGSAWV
-399 SATQCRYG
+399 AAAAQCRYG
-407 DLGSLHGG
+407 DLASLHGG
-415 GAASGPSSSSPSATV
+415 GAAGPGSGSPSAAA
-430 SSSWHTLFTTEEGQ
+430 SSSWHTLFTAEEGQ
-444 LYGPC
+444 LYGPAVC
-449 GGVGGSGSGEA
+449 GGGGGGSAGEA

-465 YGYARPPQGLTGQE
+465 YGYTRPPQGLAGQE
-479 GDFPTPDV
+479 GDFSPPDV
-487 WYPSGGNMVNRM
+487 WYPGGVVSRV
-499 PYPGPSCV
+499 PYPSPSCV

-516 NYSGPYGDSRL
+516 NYSGPYGDMRL

-640 EESTQKLMVSHIEGY
+640 EEPAQKLTVSHIEGY

-832 KRKNPTSC
+832 KRK
-840 SRRFYQLTKLL
+840 
-851 DSVQPIAR
+851 
-859 ELHQFTFDLLI
+859 
-870 KSHMVSVDF
+870 KSHILLKALLPAHQAPGLCAAYCTRAASVHF
-879 PEMMAEIISV
+879 
-889 QVPKILSGKVKHI
+889 
-902 YFHTQ
+902 

>member
-1 MEVQFGLGRVYPRP
+1 MEVQLGLGRVYPRP

-28 QSVREVIQN
+28 QSVREAIQN
-37 PVPRHPEAASIAP
+37 PGPRHPEAANIAP
-50 PCAPLQQQQQETSPR
+50 PGACLQQRQETSPR
-65 QQRGNDDSPQAPS
+65 RRRRQQHSEDGSPQAHI
-78 RGPTGYLALDEE
+78 RGPTGYLALEEE
-90 QQLSQQ
+90 QQPSQQ
-96 QSAPEGHPESS
+96 QAASEGHPESS
-107 CVPEPGSAEA
+107 CLPEPGA
-117 AGKGLPQQPPAPP
+117 ATAPGKGLPQQPPAPP
-130 DEDDSAAPSTLSL
+130 DQDDSAAPSTLSL
-143 LGPTFPS
+143 LGPTFPG

-155 ADLKD
+155 ADIKD
-160 ILSETGTMQLLQQ
+160 ILNEAGTMQLLQQ
-173 QPPPPLPPAPPLPPS
+173 Q
-188 QQPQLQQQHQEAVSE
+188 QQQQQHQQHQQQQEVISE
-203 SSSSGRVREASGA
+203 GSSVRAREATGA
-216 LTSSKDSYLGGTS
+216 PSSSKDSYLGGNS
-229 TISDNAKE
+229 TISDSAKE

-257 PGEQLRGDCMYAP
+257 PGEQLRGDCMYAS

-277 VRPTAGAPLA
+277 VRPTPCAPLP
-287 ECKGSLLD
+287 ECKGLPLD
-295 NSPGKVTEE
+295 EGPGKGTEE
-304 TAEYSPFKGGYA
+304 TAEYSSFKGSYA
-316 KGLDSESLGCSGS
+316 KGLEGESLGCSGS
-329 GEAGS
+329 SEAGS
-334 SGTLGLPS
+334 SGTLEIPS
-342 TLSLYKSGPL
+342 SLSLYKSGAID
-352 EEGAAYQSRDYYNFP
+352 EAAAYQNRDYYNFP
-367 LALAGPPPPLP
+367 LALSGPPHPPPPT
-378 PPHPHARI
+378 HPHARI

-391 LDYGSSWV
+391 LDYGSAW
-399 SATQCRYG
+399 AAAAAQCRYG

-415 GAASGPSSSSPSATV
+415 SVAGPSTGSPPATT
-430 SSSWHTLFTTEEGQ
+430 SSSWHTLFTAEEGQ
-444 LYGPC
+444 LYGP
-449 GGVGGSGSGEA
+449 GGGGGSSSPNDA
-460 GAVAP
+460 GPVAP
-465 YGYARPPQGLTGQE
+465 YGYTRPPQGLTSQE
-479 GDFPTPDV
+479 GDYSASEV
-487 WYPSGGNMVNRM
+487 WYPGVVNRV
-499 PYPGPSCV
+499 PYPSPNCV

-516 NYSGPYGDSRL
+516 NYSGPYGDMRL
-527 ETTRDHVLP
+527 DSTRDHVLP

-625 KLQEEGEASSATSPT
+625 KLQEEGENSNAGSPT
-640 EESTQKLMVSHIEGY
+640 EDPSQKMTVSHIEGY

-889 QVPKILSGKVKHI
+889 QVPKILSGKVKPI